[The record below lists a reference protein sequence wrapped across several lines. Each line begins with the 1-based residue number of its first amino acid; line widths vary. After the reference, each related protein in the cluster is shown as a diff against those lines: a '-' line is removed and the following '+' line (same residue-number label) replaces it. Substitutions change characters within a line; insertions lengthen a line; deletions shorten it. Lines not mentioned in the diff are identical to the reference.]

1 VSSNLRIQ
9 VLEQPMSDSLKVEVA
24 KCWMDV
30 ANAGGAVGFPFTPV
44 GYDTV
49 TESVHELECEVEQGS
64 VIFIGAHLDDV
75 LVGWVTLRLN
85 RSKLTSHWAVVERLQ
100 SHPSRRGIGI
110 GAGLLSCAV
119 DFSRQIGLQHL
130 TLVLRGGEQ
139 LEPFYEKH
147 GWNEFGRHH
156 RALRL
161 ADGDDRDE
169 VHMALWL

>member
-1 VSSNLRIQ
+1 
-9 VLEQPMSDSLKVEVA
+9 MSDSLKVEVA
-24 KCWMDV
+24 NCWLDV
-30 ANAGGAVGFPFTPV
+30 ANSGGAVGFPFTPV

-49 TESVHELECEVEQGS
+49 TEAVQELECEVEQGS
-64 VIFIGAHLDDV
+64 LIFIGAHIDDL

-110 GAGLLSCAV
+110 GAGLLSYAV

-147 GWNEFGRHH
+147 GWKEFGRHH
-156 RALRL
+156 NALRL
-161 ADGDDRDE
+161 TDGDERDE